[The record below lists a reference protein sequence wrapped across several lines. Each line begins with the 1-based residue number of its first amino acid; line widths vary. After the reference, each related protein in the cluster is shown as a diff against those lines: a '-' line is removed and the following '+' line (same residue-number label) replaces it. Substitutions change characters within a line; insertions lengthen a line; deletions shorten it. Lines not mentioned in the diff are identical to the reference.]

1 MGTSFNVKFDVQ
13 QLEELSASLGKI
25 ANGIGSDVS
34 VKVLNATAQRT
45 FDEARKRMTSK
56 VNLTDEYVRGK
67 MTFREGT
74 ADNLQATISV
84 EGRDNTRDTPLTRF
98 DSKMVLA
105 SASSPKSKLKGN
117 AALGIPVGLKQAGVK
132 VEVARG
138 AESSGFVP
146 RGFLLPLNKGKEP
159 GGNGF
164 GVFSRRKV
172 DGKAKHRYGPAVY
185 QMFKVESGSMLG
197 EVEEWLSDSLENY
210 VKDFM
215 ERQLR

>member
-25 ANGIGSDVS
+25 ASGVEGDVA
-34 VKVLNATAQRT
+34 VKALNAAAQRT
-45 FDEARKRMTSK
+45 FDEARKRMISK
-56 VNLTDEYVRGK
+56 VNLTDEYVRDK

-74 ADNLQATISV
+74 VDTLQATISV
-84 EGRDNTRDTPLTRF
+84 EGSDTRDTPLTRF
-98 DSKMVLA
+98 DTQMVLA
-105 SASSPKSKLKGN
+105 GASSPKSKLKGN

-132 VEVARG
+132 VEVTRG
-138 AESSGFVP
+138 NASSGFVP
-146 RGFLLPLNKGKEP
+146 RGFLLPLKKGKEA

-172 DGKAKHRYGPAVY
+172 DGKPKHRYGPAVY